1 MQAGD
6 LPDSRQADAGLFVCR
21 ACTHVRDAAV
31 QEWAQR
37 LLCKV
42 MHACSGMTQQAC
54 ARQDKV
60 VRQQCWMQITHL
72 FRNVLHARGAV
83 LLCVNVSPAPEDYD
97 DTARVLSVAQQA
109 WAVNSAETR
118 RVEKELGGVLR

>member
-6 LPDSRQADAGLFVCR
+6 LPDTEQADAGLLVCR
-21 ACTHVRDAAV
+21 SCTHVWDAV
-31 QEWAQR
+31 QERAQR

-42 MHACSGMTQQAC
+42 MHACFGIMQQY
-54 ARQDKV
+54 
-60 VRQQCWMQITHL
+60 WMQITHL

-118 RVEKELGGVLR
+118 RVERELGGVLR

>member
-6 LPDSRQADAGLFVCR
+6 LPDSRHADAGLLVCSR
-21 ACTHVRDAAV
+21 CTHVNDAV
-31 QEWAQR
+31 QGRAQR

-42 MHACSGMTQQAC
+42 MHACFGVTQQAC
-54 ARQDKV
+54 ARQDNV
-60 VRQQCWMQITHL
+60 VTQQCWMQITHL

-109 WAVNSAETR
+109 WAVSSAETR
-118 RVEKELGGVLR
+118 RVERDLEGVLR